1 MCFGAGLKRHL
12 CTNFSFNLSV
22 SQSRSTANN
31 IRTLNI
37 VFVCCSVSIFAFSII
52 QFALR
57 ITTMV
62 KCKTATS
69 VSLCGTQKFQPL
81 WDLGTLQ
88 NLFLVLI
95 IVIDDRF
102 AFVGIQQTEC

>member
-1 MCFGAGLKRHL
+1 
-12 CTNFSFNLSV
+12 
-22 SQSRSTANN
+22 
-31 IRTLNI
+31 
-37 VFVCCSVSIFAFSII
+37 
-52 QFALR
+52 
-57 ITTMV
+57 MV

-88 NLFLVLI
+88 NVFLVLI